1 MLQAQELRVG
11 NKVQSPEGEVISI
24 QQILGSTVIYDS
36 QIKVNRE
43 LFNAKNN
50 YRNTYTT
57 EVVEMVKETDFEDLK
72 PVTLTPKVLEQCGF
86 RNFVREEWILTIG
99 KMHLDFEFTTEG
111 LRMRTSFPARVP
123 VRYLH
128 QLQNLLYVITGQ
140 ELDVAM

>member
-24 QQILGSTVIYDS
+24 QQILGNSVIYDS

-43 LFNAKNN
+43 LFNAKSA

-57 EVVEMVKETDFEDLK
+57 EVVELVKESDFVDLK
-72 PVTLTPKVLEQCGF
+72 PVLLTPKVLEQCGF

-99 KMHLDFEFTTEG
+99 RRHIDFEFTAEG
-111 LRMRTSFPARVP
+111 LRVRSSFPAHVP

-128 QLQNLLYVITGQ
+128 QLQNLMHVITGQ
-140 ELDVAM
+140 ELEVDL